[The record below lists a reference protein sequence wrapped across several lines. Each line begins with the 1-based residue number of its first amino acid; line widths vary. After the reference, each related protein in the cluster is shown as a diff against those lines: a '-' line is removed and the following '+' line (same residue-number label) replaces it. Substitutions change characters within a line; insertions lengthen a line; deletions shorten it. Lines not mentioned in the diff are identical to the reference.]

1 MRFLVPRIPQELCGL
16 FSVFEHSN
24 GCAKVLD
31 GKSAKVLDALFRRE
45 MVGNIRR
52 DDVLKKDRTSPL
64 AVLLIILARH
74 SRTDRPSFALRAFA
88 EIAFSSPTGRIS
100 KIFITVLLLFKGD
113 CTNQNR
119 MNNRLRCG

>member
-52 DDVLKKDRTSPL
+52 DDGVEERQNEPSCSSFD
-64 AVLLIILARH
+64 ILARH

>member
-64 AVLLIILARH
+64 AVLLI
-74 SRTDRPSFALRAFA
+74 F
-88 EIAFSSPTGRIS
+88 
-100 KIFITVLLLFKGD
+100 
-113 CTNQNR
+113 
-119 MNNRLRCG
+119 